1 MTVLVYIEMQDGA
14 PTDESMDLLRAAG
27 SLASE
32 IVAVVA
38 DEREEILAQ
47 LDCADLI
54 LSGAGYSVDN
64 YAPDLHLDL
73 LTAAIDRASPDIVL
87 IANSYVGIDL
97 TASLATRKNWPAV
110 TYCAQVVRDGDSLS
124 VQSRAYGGKI
134 NAQIEVTLPA
144 VIGVNSG
151 ELSGEARKGR
161 AERGTLPTAGRP
173 SRFRFVEAI
182 AQEADGVDITQAEKL
197 VAVGRGI
204 GEKDD
209 IQSAIEL
216 AEALGAEIAGSRPI
230 IDNGWLSKSRQVG
243 KSGLKVSPKLYIA
256 LGISGAPEHLE
267 GMSSADFIVAV
278 NADPAAPI
286 FDVAHLGTT
295 EDIED
300 VIPAL
305 IEQLEAALA

>member
-1 MTVLVYIEMQDGA
+1 MTVLVYIEMQDGV
-14 PTDESMDLLRAAG
+14 PTDDSLNLLRAAG
-27 SLASE
+27 SLASK

-38 DEREEILAQ
+38 DEREETLAQ
-47 LDCADLI
+47 LGCADLI
-54 LSGAGYSVDN
+54 LSGACYSVDN

-97 TASLATRKNWPAV
+97 TASLATRKNWPSV
-110 TYCAQVVRDGDSLS
+110 TYCARVVRDGDGVS

-134 NAQIEVTLPA
+134 NAQIEITLPA

-151 ELSGEARKGR
+151 ELSGDARKGR
-161 AERGTLPTAGRP
+161 AERGTLPTASRP

-243 KSGLKVSPKLYIA
+243 KSGLKVSPKFYIA

-267 GMSSADFIVAV
+267 GMSSADLIVAV

-305 IEQLEAALA
+305 IEQLEAAKK

>member
-14 PTDESMDLLRAAG
+14 PTDDSMDLLRAAG
-27 SLASE
+27 DLAHE
-32 IVAVVA
+32 VVAVVA
-38 DEREEILAQ
+38 DDREEILSQ
-47 LDCADLI
+47 LGIADLI
-54 LSGAGYSVDN
+54 LSGAGYSDDS

-73 LTAAIDRASPDIVL
+73 LNAAIDRANPDIVL
-87 IANSYVGIDL
+87 ISNSYVGIDL

-110 TYCAQVVRDGDSLS
+110 TYCSQVVRNGDGLA

-134 NAQIEVTLPA
+134 NAQIDVNLPA

-151 ELSGEARKGR
+151 ELSGDERAGR
-161 AERGTLPTAGRP
+161 AERDTLPAASRP

-182 AQEADGVDITQAEKL
+182 LQEADGVDITLAEKL

-204 GEKDD
+204 GEEDD
-209 IQSAIEL
+209 IQSATEL

-230 IDNGWLSKSRQVG
+230 IDNGWLPKSRQVG
-243 KSGLKVSPKLYIA
+243 KSGLKVSPRLYIA

-267 GMSSADFIVAV
+267 GMSSAELIVAV
-278 NADPAAPI
+278 NADPDAPI
-286 FDVAHLGTT
+286 FDIAHLGTT

-305 IEQLEAALA
+305 IEQLEAARA

>member
-1 MTVLVYIEMQDGA
+1 MTVLVYIEMQDGV
-14 PTDESMDLLRAAG
+14 PTVDSMDLLRAAG
-27 SLASE
+27 GLASE
-32 IVAVVA
+32 VAAVVA
-38 DEREEILAQ
+38 DDREEILAD
-47 LDCADLI
+47 LYNADLI
-54 LSGAGYSVDN
+54 LSGPGYSGDS
-64 YAPDLHLDL
+64 YAPDLHIEL
-73 LTAAIDRASPDIVL
+73 LTAAIDRANPDIIL

-110 TYCAQVVRDGDSLS
+110 TYCSQVARSGDGLT

-134 NAQIEVTLPA
+134 DAKIEVELPA

-151 ELSGEARKGR
+151 EMEGGARSGR
-161 AERGTLPTAGRP
+161 AERDTLPAASCS
-173 SRFRFVEAI
+173 SRFHFVEAI
-182 AQEADGVDITQAEKL
+182 MQEADGVDIRLAEKL

-204 GEKDD
+204 GEEDG
-209 IQSAIEL
+209 IQGATEL

-230 IDNGWLSKSRQVG
+230 IDNGWLAKSRQVG

-305 IEQLEAALA
+305 IEQLEADRA